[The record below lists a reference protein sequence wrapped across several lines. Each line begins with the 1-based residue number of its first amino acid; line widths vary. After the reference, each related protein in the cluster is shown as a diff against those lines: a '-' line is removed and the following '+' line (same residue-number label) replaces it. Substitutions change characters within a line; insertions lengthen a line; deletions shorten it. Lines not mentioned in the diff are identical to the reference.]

1 MWADPSREARFEVP
15 LRQADRERM
24 RAIECDVDAMVARIG
39 RTRSGC
45 DRQWAPLGTGHLFGS
60 CRMGAH
66 DDGTSVADPTG
77 MVWGVEGLHL
87 ATNGL
92 IPTRLAV
99 NPTLTTAALALRA
112 AERLVG

>member
-1 MWADPSREARFEVP
+1 
-15 LRQADRERM
+15 
-24 RAIECDVDAMVARIG
+24 
-39 RTRSGC
+39 
-45 DRQWAPLGTGHLFGS
+45 
-60 CRMGAH
+60 MGAH
-66 DDGTSVADPTG
+66 DDGTSVTDPTG

-99 NPTLTTAALALRA
+99 NPTLTTAALAVRA